1 MRTIDEINCEIQSLE
16 KHLNEVKGT
25 QTEVYTRIVGY
36 HRNID
41 NWNKGKR
48 EEYNHRKVYKVLKDQ
63 IEEKNVFSK
72 VEGKEVSFEKPEV
85 QGKAVKEINPESIS
99 FYKIF
104 TSQFCRN
111 CPPVKDFVSRLPIK
125 GEEIDV
131 TTDLGINA
139 STKFNIMSTPTV
151 LFFDTNENVVFQAHE
166 VNDIRNYLSD
176 PQKVLV

>member
-1 MRTIDEINCEIQSLE
+1 MRTIDEINKEIQSLE
-16 KHLNEVKGT
+16 ERLKKVKGT

-63 IEEKNVFSK
+63 IEEKNILSK
-72 VEGKEVSFEKPEV
+72 IEFKDAETENLKFQAKD
-85 QGKAVKEINPESIS
+85 VKQINPENIS

-111 CPPVKDFVSRLPIK
+111 CPPVKDFVSRLPFK

-151 LFFDTNENVVFQAHE
+151 LFFDTNENVVFQAHA
-166 VNDIRNYLSD
+166 VNDIRNYLTD
-176 PQKVLV
+176 KEKVLV

>member
-1 MRTIDEINCEIQSLE
+1 MRTIDQINSEIQLLE
-16 KHLNEVKGT
+16 KQLNEVKGT

-36 HRNID
+36 HRNIE
-41 NWNKGKR
+41 NWNKGKK
-48 EEYNHRKVYKVLKDQ
+48 EEYNHRRVYKVLKEQ
-63 IEEKNVFSK
+63 IEEKNAFSK
-72 VEGKEVSFEKPEV
+72 IENSGTSPEKMKV
-85 QGKAVKEINPESIS
+85 QGNAAKPVNSENIS

-111 CPPVKDFVSRLPIK
+111 CPPVKDYVSRLPIK

-151 LFFDTNENVVFQAHE
+151 LFFDTNENVVFQAHA
-166 VNDIRNYLSD
+166 VNDIRNYLSEE
-176 PQKVLV
+176 QKVLV